1 MAAPKTILVGTAGQG
16 VMRTADGGETWQRIS
31 IDQGLH
37 ADAMVRALASDPFQ
51 PASVLA
57 GTDRG
62 LYQTEDAG
70 AHWQH
75 VDCAIGRDAVWSLA
89 RDPAEPRHM
98 WAGTGT
104 SQPAGVFRSEDGG
117 QMWHACQADFAPDC
131 PAVGVPR
138 VTGLAIGRDG
148 KAWASVEVDGQR
160 FSQDGGETWQRVDPK
175 QIPNPDGHN
184 AAVVGD
190 AAMILV
196 NNDLYIS
203 RDQGESWQ
211 AAHAEETFGLRYCRG
226 VAVKPG
232 TETVFLAV
240 GDSTPGRTGAIVRS
254 LDAGRS
260 WERLPLPHEPNSAM
274 WVVSVQP
281 WNTDVVLAGSRY
293 GYLYQS
299 TDGGD
304 GWEKLWREVSEVGSL
319 TWCP

>member
-1 MAAPKTILVGTAGQG
+1 
-16 VMRTADGGETWQRIS
+16 MRTADRGETWQRIG

-37 ADAMVRALASDPFQ
+37 TDAMVRALANDPLQ
-51 PASVLA
+51 PARVLA

-62 LYQTEDAG
+62 LYKTEDAG
-70 AHWQH
+70 AHWHH
-75 VDCAIGRDAVWSLA
+75 VDCAIRRDAVWSLA

-98 WAGTGT
+98 LAGTGT

-117 QMWHACQADFAPDC
+117 QVWHACQADFAPNC

-138 VTGLAIGRDG
+138 VTGLAIGRNG

-160 FSQDGGETWQRVDPK
+160 FSQDGGETWERVDPE

-184 AAVVGD
+184 VAVVGD
-190 AAMILV
+190 AVMILV
-196 NNDLYIS
+196 SNGLYIS
-203 RDQGESWQ
+203 RDQAKSWQ
-211 AAHAEETFGLRYCRG
+211 STDAEETFGLRYCRG
-226 VAVKPG
+226 VAVDPG
-232 TETVFLAV
+232 TERVFLAL

-254 LDAGRS
+254 PDAGRS
-260 WERLPLPHEPNSAM
+260 WEQLPLPQDPNSAM
-274 WVVSVQP
+274 WVVSVEP
-281 WNTDVVLAGSRY
+281 WNTAVVLAGSRY

-304 GWEKLWREVSEVGSL
+304 SWQKLWREFSEVASI